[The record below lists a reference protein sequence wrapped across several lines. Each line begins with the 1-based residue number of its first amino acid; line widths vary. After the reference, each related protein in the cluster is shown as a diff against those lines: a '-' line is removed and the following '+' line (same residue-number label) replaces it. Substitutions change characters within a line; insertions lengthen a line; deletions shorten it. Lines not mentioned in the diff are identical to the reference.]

1 MTRTMSEC
9 LIKDSRFKACQ
20 LNFKISKFN
29 QLINFLLQT
38 IYFKRKLPKNV
49 FFLCQ
54 SSNKSTVWF
63 LTKYIYEIRITK
75 KIYIPFRQINTMFQ
89 PYVKFIIVIISN
101 YFFNLANRRFIL
113 VLYTLHV
120 RFPCENC
127 IMTDDVI
134 SIEIIA
140 NHALN

>member
-1 MTRTMSEC
+1 MSEYF
-9 LIKDSRFKACQ
+9 IKNSRYKACQ

-38 IYFKRKLPKNV
+38 TYFKRKLPKNV

-54 SSNKSTVWF
+54 SSNKPTVWF

-89 PYVKFIIVIISN
+89 PYVEFIIVII
-101 YFFNLANRRFIL
+101 FNLF
-113 VLYTLHV
+113 
-120 RFPCENC
+120 F
-127 IMTDDVI
+127 
-134 SIEIIA
+134 
-140 NHALN
+140 